1 MSREN
6 SKKEKLLELKNVT
19 TSFDTDD
26 GKVTAIEDISFE
38 LRKGES
44 LGILGESGC
53 GKSVTSLSI
62 MRLLPD
68 GVGYVENGDII
79 FQGENLLDLKEEKMR
94 SYRGNKM
101 SMIFQEPMTSLNPV
115 FKVKKQLVEVYTTH
129 QDVDNNEAYNKA
141 LKILDIVGIPDAE
154 SVIEKYPYE
163 LSGGMRQRVMIAM
176 ALACQPALLIADEPT
191 TALDVTIQ
199 AQILKLMKE
208 LKRDINSSI
217 MLITHDLGVIAQMV
231 ERVLVFY
238 AGQIVE
244 RAQIDDLY
252 ENPKHPYTKGLI
264 KSIPRIGKKRQRLDT
279 IQGMVPSPLEFP
291 QGCRFNPRCEYAEEI
306 CINKE
311 PPEVDVGEGHTAK
324 CWLHADGGIEK
335 NE

>member
-1 MSREN
+1 MSSQSNE
-6 SKKEKLLELKNVT
+6 KEILLELKNVT

-26 GKVTAIEDISFE
+26 GKVTAIEDISFD
-38 LRKGES
+38 LYKGES

-62 MRLLPD
+62 MRLLPQD
-68 GVGYVENGDII
+68 VGYVENGEII
-79 FQGENLLDLKEEKMR
+79 FQGENLLDIKEEKMR
-94 SYRGNKM
+94 SYRGNKI

-129 QDVDNNEAYNKA
+129 QDVNSEEAYNKA
-141 LKILDIVGIPDAE
+141 LDILDIVGIPDPD

-176 ALACQPALLIADEPT
+176 ALSCQPALLIADEPT

-208 LKRDINSSI
+208 LKQEINSSI

-244 RAQIDDLY
+244 RAQIHDLY

-279 IQGMVPSPLEFP
+279 IQGMVPSPFEFP
-291 QGCRFNPRCEYAEEI
+291 RGCRFEPRCEQSMDICAEYQPIET
-306 CINKE
+306 
-311 PPEVDVGEGHTAK
+311 DVGKGHQSR
-324 CWLHADGGIEK
+324 CWLHVDEGERK
-335 NE
+335 

>member
-1 MSREN
+1 MSSQSN
-6 SKKEKLLELKNVT
+6 NKEKLLELKNVT

-26 GKVTAIEDISFE
+26 GKVTAIKDISFE
-38 LRKGES
+38 LYKGES

-62 MRLLPD
+62 MRLLPQD
-68 GVGYVENGDII
+68 VGYVEKGDII
-79 FQGENLLDLKEEKMR
+79 FQGENLLDIKEDKMR
-94 SYRGNKM
+94 SYRGNKI

-115 FKVKKQLVEVYTTH
+115 FKVKKQLLEVYTTH
-129 QDVDNNEAYNKA
+129 QDVNSKEAYQKA
-141 LKILDIVGIPDAE
+141 LDILDIVGIPDSE

-208 LKRDINSSI
+208 LKQEINSSI

-252 ENPKHPYTKGLI
+252 ENPKHPYTQGLI
-264 KSIPRIGKKRQRLDT
+264 KSIPRIGNKRQRLDT
-279 IQGMVPSPLEFP
+279 IQGMVPSPFEFP
-291 QGCRFNPRCEYAEEI
+291 KGCRFNPRCDAAMDI
-306 CINKE
+306 CKEKE
-311 PPEVDVGEGHTAK
+311 PPEVEVGERHSAK
-324 CWLHADGGIEK
+324 CWLHV
-335 NE
+335 NEGDR

>member
-1 MSREN
+1 MSRQSNE
-6 SKKEKLLELKNVT
+6 KEKLLELKNVT

-26 GKVTAIEDISFE
+26 GKVTAIENISFE
-38 LRKGES
+38 LRKGET

-68 GVGYVENGDII
+68 GVGYVENGEII
-79 FQGENLLDLKEEKMR
+79 FQGEHLLDLKEEKMR

-129 QDVDNNEAYNKA
+129 QDVNNKEAYKKA
-141 LKILDIVGIPDAE
+141 LDILDIVGIPDPT

-199 AQILKLMKE
+199 AQILKLMNE
-208 LKRDINSSI
+208 LKQDINSSI

-244 RAQIDDLY
+244 RAQINDLY
-252 ENPKHPYTKGLI
+252 EKPKHPYTKGLI
-264 KSIPRIGKKRQRLDT
+264 KSIPRIGNKRQRLDT
-279 IQGMVPSPLEFP
+279 IQGMVPSPFEFP
-291 QGCRFNPRCEYAEEI
+291 QGCRFNPRCEHAMDI
-306 CINKE
+306 CKEKE
-311 PPEVDVGEGHTAK
+311 PPEVDVGDRHSAK
-324 CWLHADGGIEK
+324 CWLHVDEGGQSYE
-335 NE
+335 

>member
-1 MSREN
+1 MSRQRNE
-6 SKKEKLLELKNVT
+6 KEKLLELKNVT

-26 GKVTAIEDISFE
+26 GKVTAIENISFE

-129 QDVDNNEAYNKA
+129 QDVNSKEAYNKA
-141 LKILDIVGIPDAE
+141 LEILDIVEIPDAK

-199 AQILKLMKE
+199 AQILKLMNE
-208 LKRDINSSI
+208 LKQDINSSI

-238 AGQIVE
+238 AGQVVE

-264 KSIPRIGKKRQRLDT
+264 KSIPRIGNKRQRLDT
-279 IQGMVPSPLEFP
+279 IQGMVPSPFEFP
-291 QGCRFNPRCEYAEEI
+291 QGCRFNPRCDHAMDI
-306 CINKE
+306 CKEKE
-311 PPEVDVGEGHTAK
+311 PPEVDVGDRHSAK
-324 CWLHADGGIEK
+324 CWLHVDEGERK
-335 NE
+335 

>member
-1 MSREN
+1 MSSEN

-26 GKVTAIEDISFE
+26 GKVTAIQDISFD
-38 LRKGES
+38 LYKGES

-62 MRLLPD
+62 MRLLPQD
-68 GVGYVENGDII
+68 VGYVENGEIY
-79 FQGENLLDLKEEKMR
+79 FQGENLLNIKESKMR
-94 SYRGNKM
+94 SYRGNKI

-115 FKVKKQLVEVYTTH
+115 FRVKKQLIEVYTTH
-129 QDVDNNEAYNKA
+129 QDVGSEEAYDKA
-141 LKILDIVGIPDAE
+141 LNILDIVGIPDPI

-199 AQILKLMKE
+199 AQILKLMNE
-208 LKRDINSSI
+208 LKQEINSSI

-244 RAQIDDLY
+244 RAQINDLY

-279 IQGMVPSPLEFP
+279 IQGMVPSPFEFP
-291 QGCRFNPRCEYAEEI
+291 QGCRFNPRCEHAMDI
-306 CINKE
+306 CKEKE
-311 PPEVDVGEGHTAK
+311 PPEVNVGDRHSAK
-324 CWLHADGGIEK
+324 CWLHVDEGGRK
-335 NE
+335 

>member
-1 MSREN
+1 MSSQSNER
-6 SKKEKLLELKNVT
+6 EKLMELKNVT
-19 TSFDTDD
+19 SSFDTDD
-26 GKVTAIEDISFE
+26 GKVTAIKDISFD
-38 LRKGES
+38 LYKGES

-62 MRLLPD
+62 MRLLPQD
-68 GVGYVENGDII
+68 VGYVENGDIY
-79 FQGENLLDLKEEKMR
+79 FQGENLLNVKEEKMR
-94 SYRGNKM
+94 SYRGNKI

-129 QDVDNNEAYNKA
+129 QDVNSKEAYNKA
-141 LKILDIVGIPDAE
+141 HDILDLVGIPDPE

-208 LKRDINSSI
+208 LKQEINSSI

-238 AGQIVE
+238 AGHIVE
-244 RAQIDDLY
+244 KADINTLF
-252 ENPKHPYTKGLI
+252 ENPHHPYTKGLI
-264 KSIPRIGKKRQRLDT
+264 RSIPKLGHKRKRLDT
-279 IQGMVPSPLEFP
+279 IRGIVPSPYNFP
-291 QGCRFNPRCEYAEEI
+291 RGCRFNPRCDQAMDI
-306 CINKE
+306 CREKE
-311 PPEVDVGEGHTAK
+311 PPVVKISENHYTR
-324 CWLHADGGIEK
+324 CWLNVEEGGGSYQ
-335 NE
+335 